1 MLHIWRSTTIS
12 TSISIPSSNKEVQV
26 TKIIMVSFAPSTIAD
41 FNGMKQKIQD
51 ILHVYDGEV
60 KSYGELDDAFD
71 DLFHEA
77 FEHDMDGINTIDRNQ
92 IRVTANSFLSMGTSV
107 DILLYKRLCANTF
120 EIKLHFVNRLVDTQT
135 HLKGTIEDG
144 RLIKIEAHKEVE
156 KRVSECFQ
164 AKNNFENF
172 IQLQNDKG
180 ASVNDLEHAFN
191 SLFYDS
197 LIAEIGRT
205 ELHKRGM
212 RTTYN
217 VVPDEFPQSKFTLE
231 KFELIGEQRVEV
243 KVLRDCFIE
252 DCKSTLEVWHDV
264 FTLKDDTILAIEPCV
279 DFKKGSAKK
288 GEKLGK
294 KDRTQLVGKR
304 GCFVF

>member
-1 MLHIWRSTTIS
+1 
-12 TSISIPSSNKEVQV
+12 
-26 TKIIMVSFAPSTIAD
+26 MVSFAPSTIAD
-41 FNGMKQKIQD
+41 FDGMKRNIQA

-60 KSYGELDDAFD
+60 KSYGELDEVFD

-77 FEHDMDGINTIDRNQ
+77 VEHDMDGINTIDRNQ
-92 IRVTANSFLSMGTSV
+92 IRGTANFFLSMGTSA
-107 DILLYKRLCANTF
+107 DILLYKRLCGNTF
-120 EIKLHFVNRLVDTQT
+120 EIKLHFVNRLADTQT

-144 RLIKIEAHKEVE
+144 KLIKIEAHKEVE
-156 KRVSECFQ
+156 KCVSEYSQ
-164 AKNNFENF
+164 PKNNFEHF

-205 ELHKRGM
+205 QLHKRGM
-212 RTTYN
+212 RTTSN
-217 VVPDEFPQSKFTLE
+217 VVPDEFPRSKFTLE
-231 KFELIGEQRVEV
+231 KFELIDEQRVEV

-252 DCKSTLEVWHDV
+252 DCKSTLELWHDV
-264 FTLKDDTILAIEPCV
+264 FTLKDGTILAIEPRV

-288 GEKLGK
+288 EKKLGK
-294 KDRTQLVGKR
+294 KDCTQLVGKR
-304 GCFVF
+304 